1 MESSKSFPMAMTS
14 HCRALYQCCGSVVVI
29 GSDVKATV
37 ALIKDYGVFCELIS
51 WVLRFYT

>member
-1 MESSKSFPMAMTS
+1 MAMTS